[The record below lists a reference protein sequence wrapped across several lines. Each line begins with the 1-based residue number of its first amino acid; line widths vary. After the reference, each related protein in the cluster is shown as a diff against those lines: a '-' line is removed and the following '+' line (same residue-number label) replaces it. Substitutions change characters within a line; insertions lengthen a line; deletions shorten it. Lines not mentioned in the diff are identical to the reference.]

1 MEIKSAALIGVGAV
15 GSYFAY
21 GLPAKLGDR
30 FCVIASG
37 KRKER
42 LEKEGIYING
52 ERCPLNL
59 KTAQE
64 AGKVDLVLVATKQTA
79 LPEIM
84 DDICALVGEN
94 TIVLSLLNGVTSEE
108 IIGNEIGMEH
118 MLYSL
123 MRIDAVRDG
132 NHMELHFDRIAGVF
146 FGEKDYIEP
155 TKRVQ
160 AVLDLFEGT
169 SIRANY
175 VPDIMTDLWLK
186 YVSNVSQNLP
196 QAILGAGVGCY
207 QDSVHMKAISNGL
220 GRELE
225 AIAAAKGI
233 DISKAA
239 ASSSHGSAVPPSA
252 RYSTLQDLDARR
264 HTEIDMFSGALV
276 RMGRE
281 LGIPTPYNE
290 YTYHIIKALEEKN
303 DGKFDYSKEGGE
315 VTCFLGHFA

>member
-52 ERCPLNL
+52 ARCPLNL

-146 FGEKDYIEP
+146 FGEKDHTEP
-155 TKRVQ
+155 TERVQ

-169 SIRANY
+169 SVRANF
-175 VPDIMTDLWLK
+175 VSDIMTDLWLK

-196 QAILGAGVGCY
+196 QAILGVGFGAYKDSEHVRGCCNWTMAGSG
-207 QDSVHMKAISNGL
+207 SG
-220 GRELE
+220 G
-225 AIAAAKGI
+225 
-233 DISKAA
+233 SKKRCA
-239 ASSSHGSAVPPSA
+239 ASRTFTSLS
-252 RYSTLQDLDARR
+252 RN
-264 HTEIDMFSGALV
+264 
-276 RMGRE
+276 RE
-281 LGIPTPYNE
+281 R
-290 YTYHIIKALEEKN
+290 
-303 DGKFDYSKEGGE
+303 GE
-315 VTCFLGHFA
+315 VLNFAGSGCRKTHRD